1 MWSQFVS
8 YPAGLTENA
17 PKNAAF
23 IGPAD
28 PTGNVWFPRFYDN
41 GNPDCGWRKLMAADL
56 NESFLIKRAHIAFP
70 EQRMELKYPPRIKIV
85 QLNNK

>member
-1 MWSQFVS
+1 MGVGPACSTFVS

-28 PTGNVWFPRFYDN
+28 PTGNVWFP
-41 GNPDCGWRKLMAADL
+41 PDFMTMGIPIGLAQLMAADL
-56 NESFLIKRAHIAFP
+56 DESFLIKRAHIAFP
-70 EQRMELKYPPRIKIV
+70 ERRMELKYPPE
-85 QLNNK
+85 